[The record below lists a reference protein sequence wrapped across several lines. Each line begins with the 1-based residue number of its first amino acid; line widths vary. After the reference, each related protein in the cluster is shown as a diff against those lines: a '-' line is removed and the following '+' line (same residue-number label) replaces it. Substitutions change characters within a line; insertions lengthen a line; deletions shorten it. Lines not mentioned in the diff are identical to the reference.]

1 MTEVGGTLDREH
13 VTFHVWDGGDRVED
27 FMVGPMNTEAICI
40 ITGIDVPGDLWWR
53 IVRSEVIGG
62 IQ

>member
-40 ITGIDVPGDLWWR
+40 ITGIDVPGD
-53 IVRSEVIGG
+53 
-62 IQ
+62 